1 MSEQGKRSCIS
12 WNDIFVVMSS
22 PSDLLRNQRNREKSN
37 KGNPHT
43 LASSKKNRA
52 RARNIARQLRRNNS
66 PATVAARAAKLKRDG
81 REIPTH
87 VEPRVIEQKE
97 RPTPTQHHTR
107 THTPQAKHVC
117 TRPTPPRTHR
127 TTTEQRKPTH
137 DYTHSELAERACK
150 GAPQWKNQM
159 WGPNQQLPRSQS
171 GQSVSRVLGLV
182 KCCGRVWVWVGHVH
196 TKRRQKARARPPGG
210 PVESRNSHARRAE
223 SDRTKRKTNTNTTPH
238 THAYTPSQTRVY
250 TPTPPRTHR
259 TTTEQRKPTHDYT
272 HSELAERAP
281 QWKNQMWGPN
291 QQLPLSQSGQSVSLV
306 LGFGKC
312 VTYDYY
318 CYLYFYCLYYYHYDF
333 SFLSLI
339 K

>member
-1 MSEQGKRSCIS
+1 MQ
-12 WNDIFVVMSS
+12 
-22 PSDLLRNQRNREKSN
+22 
-37 KGNPHT
+37 PHT
-43 LASSKKNRA
+43 RRITTEQSTHTQLHTQWISRESLQGGPPRKESNVGCGWVTYYLREDKKHA
-52 RARNIARQLRRNNS
+52 RARRGAQS
-66 PATVAARAAKLKRDG
+66 S

-182 KCCGRVWVWVGHVH
+182 H
-196 TKRRQKARARPPGG
+196 
-210 PVESRNSHARRAE
+210 NSTASSTLSPA
-223 SDRTKRKTNTNTTPH
+223 
-238 THAYTPSQTRVY
+238 
-250 TPTPPRTHR
+250 
-259 TTTEQRKPTHDYT
+259 
-272 HSELAERAP
+272 
-281 QWKNQMWGPN
+281 
-291 QQLPLSQSGQSVSLV
+291 LPLCAWSPDTDAHIHIYKQGSTCTAVP
-306 LGFGKC
+306 
-312 VTYDYY
+312 
-318 CYLYFYCLYYYHYDF
+318 
-333 SFLSLI
+333 
-339 K
+339 

>member
-1 MSEQGKRSCIS
+1 MQ
-12 WNDIFVVMSS
+12 
-22 PSDLLRNQRNREKSN
+22 
-37 KGNPHT
+37 PHT
-43 LASSKKNRA
+43 SRPNIEQSKTYVLREDIKHA
-52 RARNIARQLRRNNS
+52 RARRGAQS
-66 PATVAARAAKLKRDG
+66 S

-182 KCCGRVWVWVGHVH
+182 KCCWQVWVWVG
-196 TKRRQKARARPPGG
+196 
-210 PVESRNSHARRAE
+210 
-223 SDRTKRKTNTNTTPH
+223 
-238 THAYTPSQTRVY
+238 
-250 TPTPPRTHR
+250 
-259 TTTEQRKPTHDYT
+259 
-272 HSELAERAP
+272 
-281 QWKNQMWGPN
+281 
-291 QQLPLSQSGQSVSLV
+291 QSGQSLSLV

-312 VTYDYY
+312 VA
-318 CYLYFYCLYYYHYDF
+318 YDF
-333 SFLSLI
+333 FFISIIIFFIYIIIIMIFLFY